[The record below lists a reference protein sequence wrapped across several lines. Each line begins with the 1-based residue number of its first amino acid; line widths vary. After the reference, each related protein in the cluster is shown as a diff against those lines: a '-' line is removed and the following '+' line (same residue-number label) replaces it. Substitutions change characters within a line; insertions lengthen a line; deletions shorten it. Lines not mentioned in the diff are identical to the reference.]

1 MREGIGE
8 AFEVTVPADVEMAP
22 VQNELWTKLEIQFAR
37 HAPELKASLSAPA
50 TEAELFEVERETG
63 LALPSEV
70 RSAYLRH
77 DGCER
82 SNETPRYNF
91 LFGSARGMPLMES
104 LERWRQ
110 ALAWY
115 NESGGDEN
123 DYPMD
128 ALDLETESVRLG
140 LPRPGWFPIAE
151 SSAQSAIYI
160 DFDPGPN
167 GHVGQIVWHRMGA
180 GAGPLAPSLEQY
192 LRYLVDGL
200 EVGSVFLDRGNLC
213 WMDRRTSLPFDA
225 TPRA

>member
-1 MREGIGE
+1 ME
-8 AFEVTVPADVEMAP
+8 
-22 VQNELWTKLEIQFAR
+22 KLLIRLESQFAQ
-37 HAPELKASLSAPA
+37 HAPELKASLRAPA

-63 LALPSEV
+63 LVLPREV
-70 RSAYLRH
+70 RLAYLWH
-77 DGCER
+77 DGCEQ
-82 SNETPRYNF
+82 SNQTPRYNF
-91 LFGSARGMPLMES
+91 LFGSARWMPLMES
-104 LERWRQ
+104 LEWWRQ

-128 ALDLETESVRLG
+128 AFDLETESVRLG

-151 SSAQSAIYI
+151 SSAQSTIYV

-167 GHVGQIVWHRMGA
+167 GHVGQIVWQRMGA
-180 GAGPLAPSLEQY
+180 GAGPFAPSLGQY
-192 LRYLVDGL
+192 LSSLADGL
-200 EVGSVFLDRGNLC
+200 EAGSVFLDRGNVC